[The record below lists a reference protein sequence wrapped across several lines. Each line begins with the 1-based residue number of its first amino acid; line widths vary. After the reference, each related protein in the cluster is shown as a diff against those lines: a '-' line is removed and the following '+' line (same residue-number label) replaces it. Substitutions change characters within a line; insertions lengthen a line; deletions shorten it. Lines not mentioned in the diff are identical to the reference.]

1 MELSCNIV
9 MFGSL
14 ADVGNRRIESKRKL
28 CLIERN
34 NKEIQNL
41 KFQKQAMS

>member
-14 ADVGNRRIESKRKL
+14 ADVGNGRIESKSKL

-34 NKEIQNL
+34 NKEMQNS
-41 KFQKQAMS
+41 KFQKQTMS